1 MQVNYS
7 YILLFF
13 FGILFFPKQLTAQE
27 IEDPTDDLGDVSDAF
42 QENFFEALKQKGIE
56 NYDLALEALKKAEEA
71 AKEDP
76 DAKAVVYFEMAKN
89 LSKLKRYEEA
99 ETNFN
104 KVLQA
109 KGDQLD
115 VLEALYDMYYQQK
128 NYEAAIPLV
137 IKLSAIDSD
146 YKEDLANLYSRTKQF
161 DKSLK
166 VLDELDELLGES
178 DYRDALRAQIYRQ
191 TGNTSGQI
199 EQLEEKIDANPKK
212 EKDYLNL
219 IYLYSE
225 EGNNQKAFEAA
236 KKLLKNN
243 PKSEL
248 VHLALY
254 KFYLTDGL
262 TEEALSSMKIVFAS
276 QEIDRTSKY
285 KVLGDFIQFVDE
297 NPSYESELTALVNLF
312 ADKNDGQVY
321 EKLGDYYL
329 SKGQN
334 EAALVL
340 YEKGVSMDEDNYSL
354 LKNTLL
360 LQIEFK
366 DYNGASKLS
375 SAALEIF
382 PAQAL
387 IYLLNGVANNGLQ
400 KSDLA
405 IEALEMGIDY
415 LLDDKKMEQAFYKQL
430 TIAYRIKGDTQNAN
444 LFAKKALDLKDPN

>member
-13 FGILFFPKQLTAQE
+13 FGILFFPKQLIAQE
-27 IEDPTDDLGDVSDAF
+27 IQVPTDDLGDVSDAF
-42 QENFFEALKQKGIE
+42 QESFFEALKQKGIE
-56 NYDLALEALKKAEEA
+56 NYELALEALKKAEQA

-76 DAKAVVYFEMAKN
+76 DVKAVVYFEMAKN

-99 ETNFN
+99 EANFN

-109 KGDQLD
+109 RGDQLD
-115 VLEALYDMYYQQK
+115 VLEALYDLYYQQK

-137 IKLSAIDSD
+137 IKLAAIDSD

-161 DKSLK
+161 DKSLG
-166 VLDELDELLGES
+166 VLDELDELMGES

-191 TGNTSGQI
+191 TGNSSKQI
-199 EQLEEKIDANPKK
+199 EQLEEKIDANPKQ

-236 KKLLKNN
+236 KELLKNN

-262 TEEALSSMKIVFAS
+262 TEEALGSMKIVFAS

-285 KVLGDFIQFVDE
+285 KVLGDFIQFVDK
-297 NPSYESELTALVNLF
+297 NPSYETELASLVNLF

-329 SKGQN
+329 SKGQKK
-334 EAALVL
+334 EAVVL
-340 YEKGVSMDEDNYSL
+340 YEKGVSLDEDNFSL

-360 LQIEFK
+360 LQVEFK
-366 DYNGASKLS
+366 NYDGASKLS
-375 SAALEIF
+375 SSALDIF

-400 KSDLA
+400 KPDLA

-415 LLDDKKMEQAFYKQL
+415 LLDDKKMEQAFYEQL
-430 TIAYRIKGDTQNAN
+430 TIAYRIKGDTENAN
-444 LFAKKALDLKDPN
+444 LFEKKALDLKDPN